1 MCRRTLMSWGSSLPH
16 ESLWWQRTDLE
27 NNDCSCFVACHTMPV
42 NDDSW
47 NNRISQWYYLFSKHF
62 VFQNLFML
70 KTHYLK
76 VNTSPCSYNSIWHN
90 LLLTLHLESN
100 AFCVCIVYTFMTCL
114 KKWSTIMTNFFIL
127 NRYCKNI
134 CINKIIKYAEF
145 CHITA

>member
-1 MCRRTLMSWGSSLPH
+1 MQ
-16 ESLWWQRTDLE
+16 EDLDE
-27 NNDCSCFVACHTMPV
+27 LRLIIATWIIMVAAYRLGKQWLQLFWMM

-47 NNRISQWYYLFSKHF
+47 SNRISQWYYLFSKHF

-76 VNTSPCSYNSIWHN
+76 VNTSQCSYNSIWHN

-127 NRYCKNI
+127 SRYCKNI